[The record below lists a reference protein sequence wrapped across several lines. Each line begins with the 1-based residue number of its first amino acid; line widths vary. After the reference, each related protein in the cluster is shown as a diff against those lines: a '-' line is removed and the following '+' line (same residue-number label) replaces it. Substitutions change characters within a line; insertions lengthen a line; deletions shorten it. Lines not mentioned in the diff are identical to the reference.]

1 MNNNSTN
8 PNSSEETSNPAAPKT
23 TNDQDF
29 IKFGS
34 KIKIKKTV
42 FFTILTITTGFIII
56 IIGLCKALK
65 LFQDEDKTIKNNNN
79 NNNIPIYNN
88 ARIRSRNY
96 RIDKD
101 VTMGITIAVG
111 GFFLILIG
119 IGYYCMCGKNTITK
133 SMPNVQVVVPSEIDP
148 HGPQTQ
154 FTDVNLDGEDDDDDD
169 DNISSTANHQETRFG
184 MSLDPQKRSLLL
196 NQHNANLQAGRYGNR
211 HNEFQATVD
220 HDNSTAE
227 IIPSN
232 QKVEPSRPSATKV
245 VFSETNLNQ

>member
-1 MNNNSTN
+1 MNYKQQDTWEEIYTIYEVKILVHSVVFWDVYFQLKSYKSKNFKTFSFRTMNNNSTN
-8 PNSSEETSNPAAPKT
+8 PNSSEEASNPSAAPKT

-42 FFTILTITTGFIII
+42 FFTILTITAGFIII

-65 LFQDEDKTIKNNNN
+65 LFQDDDKTIKNNNIN

-111 GFFLILIG
+111 GFFLILI
-119 IGYYCMCGKNTITK
+119 I
-133 SMPNVQVVVPSEIDP
+133 
-148 HGPQTQ
+148 
-154 FTDVNLDGEDDDDDD
+154 FTNFE
-169 DNISSTANHQETRFG
+169 
-184 MSLDPQKRSLLL
+184 
-196 NQHNANLQAGRYGNR
+196 
-211 HNEFQATVD
+211 
-220 HDNSTAE
+220 
-227 IIPSN
+227 
-232 QKVEPSRPSATKV
+232 
-245 VFSETNLNQ
+245 